1 MESETAATLDHEEV
15 HNHHCL
21 RSARGHH
28 GGGSGLASQRTPALH
43 PLSTCSR
50 HHEALGPPA
59 PRSAGPG
66 QARPVFFTERRIR
79 PNNDAVGAR
88 ERIWELAGCL
98 GRVSQL
104 PHPGGVIRPLIPL
117 AEQEM
122 PRPLLELYFV
132 AAAFIC
138 RSASYAVFAC
148 LATYARISS
157 ASAADTYFPNR
168 GMPSGARSPSTT
180 TRRKATAS

>member
-1 MESETAATLDHEEV
+1 MRKSTTIIAFDQHAATTV
-15 HNHHCL
+15 AAVVWRVSGRRRCI
-21 RSARGHH
+21 RCKRAPAITKRWGRQRRAR
-28 GGGSGLASQRTPALH
+28 PV
-43 PLSTCSR
+43 
-50 HHEALGPPA
+50 
-59 PRSAGPG
+59 